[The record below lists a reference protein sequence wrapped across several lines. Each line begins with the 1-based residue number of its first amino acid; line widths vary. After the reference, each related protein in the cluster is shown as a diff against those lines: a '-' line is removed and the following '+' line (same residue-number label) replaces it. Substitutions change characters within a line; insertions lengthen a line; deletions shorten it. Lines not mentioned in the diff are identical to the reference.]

1 MKNIKSLVQAAVIG
15 AIYAA
20 LTLAFAPISFGHN
33 IFQCRIAEALTILPY
48 FTPAAIPGL
57 FVGCIVANIIGGF
70 GIVDIIFGSLTTL
83 IAAIL
88 SYKLRH
94 HKLLVPFP
102 PVILNAIIV
111 GSYLYY
117 IFLGISEMNIQSIG
131 IFGVMGWVALGEILA
146 CYVLGYPL
154 LLILEKYRKI
164 FE

>member
-1 MKNIKSLVQAAVIG
+1 MKNIRFLVQAATIG

-33 IFQCRIAEALTILPY
+33 IFQLRISEALTILPY

-70 GIVDIIFGSLTTL
+70 GILDIVFGSLATL
-83 IAAIL
+83 GAALL
-88 SYKLRH
+88 SYKLR
-94 HKLLVPFP
+94 KYKILVPVP

-117 IFLGISEMNIQSIG
+117 IFLRIAEMNIQSIG
-131 IFGVMGWVALGEILA
+131 IIGVMGWVGLGEILA
-146 CYVLGYPL
+146 CYALGYPL
-154 LLILEKYRKI
+154 LLLLERYRKI